1 MHEIITSKLICEI
14 AASRRQFCGLF
25 GVRDEKKIDD
35 ELLHGEILLGDI
47 KVYYLGRAVEKQ

>member
-1 MHEIITSKLICEI
+1 LKLICEI

-25 GVRDEKKIDD
+25 GLRDEKKIDD
-35 ELLHGEILLGDI
+35 ELLQGEILLGDI